1 MPLKDASCCF
11 LAEIS
16 GEGRGPAAAK
26 SAATAMPGSNS
37 RHYKQ
42 MILLNFNQPTEAKPA
57 FGFATAAQGYFGTV
71 AGMATSRRRKRQIRP
86 PDAPSRAISD
96 PEFAC
101 RLRTGASWRPA
112 EAFAEPP
119 ERQTCRCICPVSPL
133 APTAMA
139 DNSHPRCPR
148 QRLAPVGMARLSHS
162 ERSTIA
168 QRPYPGAS
176 PPSRSIHTPGCNAAK
191 GEMGTASGDRRSG
204 RGADLLPTLPTAT
217 DGSDHHSL
225 RAADAARRI
234 AGFPRKFSGGQTG

>member
-1 MPLKDASCCF
+1 
-11 LAEIS
+11 
-16 GEGRGPAAAK
+16 
-26 SAATAMPGSNS
+26 MPGSNS
-37 RHYKQ
+37 RYYKQ

-96 PEFAC
+96 PEFAAVFALALPGDRQKHSRN
-101 RLRTGASWRPA
+101 RLNDKPTD
-112 EAFAEPP
+112 AFALSPP
-119 ERQTCRCICPVSPL
+119 I

-148 QRLAPVGMARLSHS
+148 QRLAPVGMGRLCHS

-191 GEMGTASGDRRSG
+191 GEMGTASGDRRSE

-234 AGFPRKFSGGQTG
+234 AGFPGKFSGGQTG